1 VADLDFGVV
10 SGTDDFLEIHGGQII
25 TDHLDMIF
33 TSPEY
38 FLLLPALAL
47 AGWFWRG
54 LRLHSPL
61 RALILILAVIA
72 LAEPR
77 IQWQQN
83 SLDLYVLL
91 DRSDSTEDLIDKGL
105 PEWQRL
111 LEEARPGRND
121 TLRFINYATEVAEL
135 GADGSSFTGSRKST
149 RTGIALSSIAAQVDD
164 KRPSRVLL
172 FTDGFATEPL
182 HEAAAQM
189 QASGIPLDFRLIRD
203 DQEND
208 FRLSRLSFPERVQV
222 GEPFVISITVR
233 GASDATFPLIL
244 RRNGQTL
251 SESSVTLVNGL
262 ATVEFTDRIPRSGG
276 FEYQAEIRPDND
288 AHPGN
293 NKASRWIEIIGGP
306 RLILATHYQNDP
318 LAKALETL
326 DFTVETVTDL
336 GKLHPGLL
344 SGARAVVLNNVP
356 AHEVPTDFLK
366 SLDFFVR
373 EQGGGLMMAG
383 GERSFGSGGYFQSP
397 IDELLPVSMELKSE
411 HRKLSVAL
419 AIVMDRSGSMSVGV
433 AGGKTKM
440 DLANSGA
447 ADAINLLGAMD
458 QIAVFAV
465 DSQPTTV
472 IPLTRIDD
480 KKAQLT
486 ESVRKVK
493 SSGGGIFVYEGLK
506 AGWEALQKS
515 PAGTR
520 HLILFSD
527 AQDSEEPG
535 DYKNLIKTMTDS
547 GCTISVIGLG
557 RDSDVD
563 SALLEDIAKLGNG
576 RVFFSDEPMDIPK
589 IFAQETVTIARSAFI
604 KDAVGALA
612 SPRWAEISPKP
623 LDWMKQVDGYNLSY
637 AREDATVSLH
647 STDEY
652 VAPLVSHARRG
663 LGRSAAVSFPLGGE
677 YSETVRSWAG
687 YGDFLQTLGRFLM
700 GSEIPPGIALRHRL
714 DGTRLTLDLLYDPE
728 TWSQKL
734 ASMPP
739 KVRLLDNTEGATLDV
754 PWRRIA
760 PGHFSLT
767 RDLNEG
773 GVVRGAVQVGEH
785 SLPFGPL
792 GVGSSVEWAFEP
804 ERLAEMRAV
813 SNQTGG
819 RELLDLSKAWLRPPF
834 IAETALN
841 LPLGIAL
848 VLLILAEALVTRTG
862 WKLPHL
868 AIAPRSKATAKPL
881 KIPKSKPIVV
891 AESTVTAEEIPPP
904 TDPETTDRESRFQR
918 AKNRK

>member
-1 VADLDFGVV
+1 M
-10 SGTDDFLEIHGGQII
+10 T
-25 TDHLDMIF
+25 F

-54 LRLHSPL
+54 LKLHSPL

-72 LAEPR
+72 LAEPHIR
-77 IQWQQN
+77 KQRN

-105 PEWQRL
+105 PEWRDI
-111 LEEARPGRND
+111 LEKHKPSRND
-121 TLRFINYATEVAEL
+121 TLHFINYAAEVAEL
-135 GADGSSFTGSRKST
+135 GADGSSFTGSRKLT
-149 RTGIALSSIAAQVDD
+149 RSGLALSSIAAQVDE
-164 KRPSRVLL
+164 KKPSRVLM
-172 FTDGFATEPL
+172 FSDGFSTEPL

-189 QASGIPLDFRLIRD
+189 QARGIPLDFRLIRD
-203 DQEND
+203 EKEND
-208 FRLSRLSFPERVQV
+208 YRLTRLNFPERVQV
-222 GEPFVISITVR
+222 GEPFLISLTVR
-233 GASDATFPLIL
+233 GATDATFPLIL

-251 SESSVTLVNGL
+251 TETPVTLVNGL

-276 FEYQAEIRPDND
+276 YEYQAEIRPEND

-293 NKASRWIEIIGGP
+293 NKATRWIEITGGP
-306 RLILATHYQNDP
+306 RLILATRYQDDP
-318 LAKALETL
+318 MAKALSAL

-336 GKLHPGLL
+336 GKLKPGML

-356 AHEVPTDFLK
+356 AYEVPTEFLK

-373 EQGGGLMMAG
+373 EQAGGLMMAG
-383 GERSFGSGGYFQSP
+383 GEQSFGSGGYFQSP
-397 IDELLPVSMELKSE
+397 IDALLPVSMELKSE
-411 HRKLSVAL
+411 HRKLAVAL

-447 ADAINLLGAMD
+447 ADAINLLGPMD

-465 DSQPTTV
+465 DSEPTTV
-472 IPLTRIDD
+472 VPLTRIGD
-480 KKAQLT
+480 KKNQLT
-486 ESVRKVK
+486 ARVRKVK
-493 SSGGGIFVYEGLK
+493 SAGGGIYVYEGLK
-506 AGWEALQKS
+506 AGWEALKKS

-527 AQDSEEPG
+527 AQDTEVPG
-535 DYKNLIKTMTDS
+535 DYKKLIQTMTDN

-557 RDSDVD
+557 RDTDVD
-563 SALLEDIAKLGNG
+563 AELLKDIAKRGNG

-604 KDAVGALA
+604 KDPVGAQA
-612 SPRWAEISPKP
+612 TGRWAEISPKP
-623 LDWMKQVDGYNLSY
+623 FDWLKQTDGYNLSY
-637 AREDATVSLH
+637 AREDATVSLL

-652 VAPLVSHARRG
+652 LAPLVSHARRG

-677 YSETVRSWAG
+677 FSDSVREWEG

-700 GSEIPPGIALRHRL
+700 GSETPPGIALRHRL

-739 KVRLLDNTEGATLDV
+739 RIRLLDDGGGGTLDI

-767 RDLNEG
+767 RDLTEG
-773 GVVRGAVQVGEH
+773 SVVRGAVQVGEH
-785 SLPFGPL
+785 ALPFGPL
-792 GVGSSVEWAFEP
+792 SVGSAVEWAFEP
-804 ERLAEMRAV
+804 ERIAELRAV

-834 IAETALN
+834 IAETPLN

-848 VLLILAEALVTRTG
+848 VVLIIAEALMTRTG
-862 WKLPHL
+862 WKLPQF
-868 AIAPRSKATAKPL
+868 APWRRSPVAAKPVNA
-881 KIPKSKPIVV
+881 PKTKPVSV
-891 AESTVTAEEIPPP
+891 PEPVTQKDEKNPPPP
-904 TDPETTDRESRFQR
+904 TPSERSSRFQR
-918 AKNRK
+918 AKDRK